1 MSALGVT
8 VSYFE
13 WLKNLSH
20 VGFGKLTRRW
30 EEQGK
35 QGFLK
40 VDHPKP
46 QNPETKN
53 HETLNP
59 NSCLLLQYW
68 QP

>member
-1 MSALGVT
+1 MGALGVT

-13 WLKNLSH
+13 WLKNLAH

-40 VDHPKP
+40 VDNPKP
-46 QNPETKN
+46 QN
-53 HETLNP
+53 LNP
-59 NSCLLLQYW
+59 KPWNLK
-68 QP
+68 PPIPKP

>member
-1 MSALGVT
+1 MGALGVT

-13 WLKNLSH
+13 WLKNLAH

-40 VDHPKP
+40 VDH
-46 QNPETKN
+46 
-53 HETLNP
+53 LNP
-59 NSCLLLQYW
+59 T
-68 QP
+68 P

>member
-1 MSALGVT
+1 MGALGVT

-40 VDHPKP
+40 VDNPKP
-46 QNPETKN
+46 QNPKTPKTQKN
-53 HETLNP
+53 EKILI
-59 NSCLLLQYW
+59 LII
-68 QP
+68 